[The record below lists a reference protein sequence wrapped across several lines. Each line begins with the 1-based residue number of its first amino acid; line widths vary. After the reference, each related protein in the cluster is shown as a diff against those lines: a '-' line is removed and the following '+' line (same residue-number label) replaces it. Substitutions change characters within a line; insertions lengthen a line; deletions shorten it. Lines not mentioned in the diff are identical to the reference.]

1 MNEYKVLIQLLLGEF
16 YDKIASLQRNTQF
29 IQRAA
34 QFPQAPNKIKVAIG
48 MRRAGKTYFLYQQ
61 ILQLIEESVEK
72 NSILYINFEDDRL
85 LPLDQKKLAGL
96 IEAFYEL
103 YPENHERKCYL
114 FLDEIQNVTDWP
126 LVIRRF

>member
-1 MNEYKVLIQLLLGEF
+1 MSEFLNIIQILLGEF
-16 YDKIASLQRNTQF
+16 SQKIASLKQIVKRD
-29 IQRAA
+29 AK
-34 QFPQAPNKIKVAIG
+34 FPDAPNKIKVAIG

-103 YPENHERKCYL
+103 
-114 FLDEIQNVTDWP
+114 
-126 LVIRRF
+126 